1 MTAHKSDIESAVS
14 ILLTPGGLDL
24 NALDAGLGYAMGA
37 GIDYA
42 DLYFQRTW
50 QEGWVLEDGEVKE
63 ASYKTG
69 ERKNPDGPG
78 VRGSGLSLAS

>member
-37 GIDYA
+37 GLIMPTCIFSA
-42 DLYFQRTW
+42 LGKRA
-50 QEGWVLEDGEVKE
+50 GC
-63 ASYKTG
+63 
-69 ERKNPDGPG
+69 
-78 VRGSGLSLAS
+78 